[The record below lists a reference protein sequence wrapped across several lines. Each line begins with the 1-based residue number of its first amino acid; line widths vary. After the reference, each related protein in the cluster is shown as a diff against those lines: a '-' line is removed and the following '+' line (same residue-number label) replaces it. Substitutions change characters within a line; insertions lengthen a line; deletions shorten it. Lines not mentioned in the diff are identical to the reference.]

1 MKRFAILIALGLTAS
16 AALAASPAHCGCECC
31 KGKETCC
38 CAAAAEPAAPAA
50 PRYPL
55 KGVVVGVLPERHA
68 LLVKHEEIPGVMR
81 AMTMV
86 LKVGPAP
93 LKEAREGQALTGQ
106 LTRRGEE
113 WWLEDVVLAAT
124 PAP

>member
-1 MKRFAILIALGLTAS
+1 MKRVAILAAWCLTS
-16 AALAASPAHCGCECC
+16 VTALAAAPANCGCECC

-38 CAAAAEPAAPAA
+38 CAAAEEPAAPAS

-55 KGVVVGVLPERHA
+55 KGVVVGLLPERHA

-93 LKEAREGQALTGQ
+93 LKAAREGQALTGQ
-106 LTRRGEE
+106 LTRRDDG
-113 WWLEDVVLAAT
+113 WWLEDVVLAAP